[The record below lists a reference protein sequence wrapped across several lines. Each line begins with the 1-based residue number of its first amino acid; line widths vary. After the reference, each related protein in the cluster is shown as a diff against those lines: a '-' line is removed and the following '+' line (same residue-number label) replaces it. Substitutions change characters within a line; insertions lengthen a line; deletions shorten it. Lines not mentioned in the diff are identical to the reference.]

1 MKKTFK
7 FLLLL
12 KSTACALCLI
22 TDGADAQV
30 YTAPTD
36 GVIASYPMDGNADD
50 FSSNQ
55 VNGVAIGGITPTTD
69 RFGNVAGALAFNG
82 IDQTIAAPDQNFPR
96 ATENFSISL
105 WVNPTGLEPLGSESI
120 RGTSYSHAYA
130 IAGVYGGNDSGIS
143 IAVGTNGVAVLEHGD
158 RFLPVVLSYAVSITD
173 WTMVTITVSNN
184 GAPNLYING
193 SLVRT
198 GLSSGRVKIAS
209 VFAGDDYQGI
219 GGGGYGRYA
228 GSIDDLLLYNR
239 ALSST
244 EVTDLYN
251 AQRVEYEVTLTL
263 KSSTNMKD
271 WTPVLTNIVETRNP
285 QEFYKKDISVRIKA
299 P

>member
-1 MKKTFK
+1 MKISGLHFM
-7 FLLLL
+7 LLIVFV
-12 KSTACALCLI
+12 S
-22 TDGADAQV
+22 DSWAQLPGSLANGLV
-30 YTAPTD
+30 GY
-36 GVIASYPMDGNADD
+36 YELNGNANDS
-50 FSSNQ
+50 SSNQ
-55 VNGVAIGGITPTTD
+55 VNGVAVGGLSPTTD

-105 WVNPTGLEPLGSESI
+105 WVNPTGLEPLGSESVG
-120 RGTSYSHAYA
+120 GTSYSHAYA
-130 IAGVYGGNDSGIS
+130 IGGVQGGNDSGIS
-143 IAVGTNGVAVLEHGD
+143 LAVGTNGVAILEHGD

-228 GSIDDLLLYNR
+228 GAIDDLLLYNR
-239 ALSST
+239 ALSSN

-271 WTPVLTNIVETRNP
+271 WTPVLTNVVETYNP
-285 QEFYKKDISVRIKA
+285 QEFYKKDISVRIKT